1 MYTLQQ
7 EGVFT
12 MARKEITRT
21 ENIAFRRFSYG
32 TLVVISLA
40 GVGWLYLRLAPLP
53 KNAAINPSRVV
64 SYTGSWI
71 SDLAGV
77 GVTRQQVSLEQV
89 PRYLLNATIAVEDT
103 SFYSHSGFNLKG
115 IARAML
121 VNLGAGR
128 VMQGGS
134 TITQQLAKN
143 LFLNGNR
150 TIWRKIQEALYAMQ
164 LETHLSKNQI
174 LTDYLNIIYYGHGAT
189 GVGTAAHYFFGK
201 PVQVLNLAESTML
214 AGLPKGPTLYSP
226 FTHYSLAKERQRTV
240 LQAMVHAG
248 YITQAQ
254 AHQAFVMPL
263 HFVVHRKPVEFFAPY
278 FTDAVS
284 YEAQHELHFT
294 QDALY
299 RGGYTIKTTLNPAL
313 QKAMDKA
320 IATYI
325 MPHLGLQVAA
335 VALDTRTGSVL
346 AYSGGRNYRT
356 SPYDRVNAMRQPG
369 STFKPFVYATALDKG
384 WTASMHMISEPRT
397 IVYGTH
403 SVYHV
408 HNFADE
414 YSYGP
419 IDMKQAIARSDN
431 VFAVTANMAAGP
443 ALVEETA
450 RRFGLPDDMHP
461 YPALALGVFPVSPL
475 QMARAYAALDNGG
488 YLVNP
493 HTIAAVTDEQGH
505 VLYEAQTK
513 HLLVE
518 NPSTS
523 FILTDMMQS
532 VMKPGGTGYRVAK
545 SLPGDIAAKTGTTDT
560 DAWMVGYTPDVVC
573 AVWVG
578 YDQMRPI
585 NSVQA
590 HLAAPIFA
598 GVMQEAIKE
607 HPQATFTAP
616 KTVTKVW
623 IDPETGQKA
632 TSACPI
638 RELDAFAVG
647 TDPAATCMAHPEPTA
662 SLTERALN
670 TIRSLFSWMHSH

>member
-1 MYTLQQ
+1 
-7 EGVFT
+7 

-21 ENIAFRRFSYG
+21 GNKAFRRFSYG
-32 TLVVISLA
+32 LLVVIAVA
-40 GVGWLYLRLAPLP
+40 GAGWLYLRLAPLP
-53 KNAAINPSRVV
+53 KSAAINPSRVM
-64 SYTGSWI
+64 SNTGSWI

-77 GVTRQQVSLEQV
+77 GVFRQQVSLEQV
-89 PRYLLNATIAVEDT
+89 PTFLLDATIAVEDT
-103 SFYSHSGFNLKG
+103 SFYSHSGFNIKG
-115 IARAML
+115 IARALL

-128 VMQGGS
+128 VVQGGS

-150 TIWRKIQEALYAMQ
+150 TLWRKIEEAFYALQ
-164 LETHLSKNQI
+164 LETHLSKKQI
-174 LTDYLNIIYYGHGAT
+174 LTDYLNIIYYGNGAT
-189 GVGTAAHYFFGK
+189 GIGTASHYFFGK
-201 PVQVLNLAESTML
+201 PVQVLNLAESAML

-248 YITQAQ
+248 YITQTQ

-263 HFVVHRKPVEFFAPY
+263 HFILHRKPVESFAPY

-284 YEAQHELHFT
+284 HEAQHEFHFT

-299 RGGYTIKTTLNPAL
+299 RGGYTIKTTLDPAL

-320 IATYI
+320 IAKYI
-325 MPHLGLQVAA
+325 TPHLGLQVAA
-335 VALDTRTGSVL
+335 VALDTHTGGVL

-369 STFKPFVYATALDKG
+369 STFKPFVYATALDQG
-384 WTASMHMISEPRT
+384 YSASMHMVSEPRT
-397 IVYGTH
+397 FIYGTH
-403 SVYHV
+403 SVYRV

-431 VFAVTANMAAGP
+431 VFAVSANMKAGP
-443 ALVEETA
+443 LLVEETA

-488 YLVNP
+488 YLIHP
-493 HTIAAVTDEQGH
+493 HTIASVTDEQGH
-505 VLYEAQTK
+505 VLYETQTK
-513 HLLVE
+513 RLLVE

-523 FILTDMMQS
+523 YILTDMLQS
-532 VMKPGGTGYRVAK
+532 VMKPGGTGYRVAT
-545 SLPGDIAAKTGTTDT
+545 SLHGDLAAKTGTTDT

-578 YDQMRPI
+578 YDQMHPL
-585 NSVQA
+585 NSVQS
-590 HLAAPIFA
+590 HLAAPVFA
-598 GVMQEAIKE
+598 SVMHEAMKE
-607 HPQATFTAP
+607 HPQATFVMP

-632 TSACPI
+632 TTACPI

-647 TDPAATCMAHPEPTA
+647 TEPAVTCVTHPEPTS
-662 SLTERALN
+662 SLTERAIN
-670 TIRSLFSWMHSH
+670 TIRSLFSWMHGH